1 MAFPDKYIKFP
12 FGDADVQPLEDG
24 ATLALTVNN
33 TKTIA
38 SVSLSQAATLNVTPN
53 AELPVGSELHLK
65 VTSDATGRD
74 VTLGTNI
81 TGPTLAGTANKTKV
95 ATFVY
100 DGSAFLQTGAVVQLD

>member
-1 MAFPDKYIKFP
+1 MASDTKYIKFP
-12 FGDADVQPLEDG
+12 FGEADSVTLEDA

-38 SVSLSQAATLNVTPN
+38 SVSLGQAATLNVTPN

-74 VTLGTNI
+74 VTLGSNI
-81 TGPTLAGTANKTKV
+81 TGPTLAGAANKTKV
-95 ATFVY
+95 ATFVF
-100 DGSAFLQTGAVVQLD
+100 DGTNFIQAGAEVQLD